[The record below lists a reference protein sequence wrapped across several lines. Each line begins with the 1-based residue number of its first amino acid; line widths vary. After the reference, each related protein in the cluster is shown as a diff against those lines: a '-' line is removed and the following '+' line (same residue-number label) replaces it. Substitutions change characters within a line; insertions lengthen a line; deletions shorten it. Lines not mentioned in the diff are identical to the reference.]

1 MTGIKLFS
9 AVVRRSHWLIFV
21 IALFTLIMP
30 IMAAGTSPVLDPV
43 GDQSAEEGT
52 ELTFTAAASDDDE
65 EPFTF
70 SLANGPE
77 DAVPAGASIDQNTGE
92 FTWTPNETQGGAD
105 YTFNVVVSDT
115 SEPILTDE
123 ELITITVAET
133 NSPPVLDGIGNP
145 TTDEGVELSFNVT
158 ATDEDD
164 PEQNLIFTLEDGAS
178 GDVPDNATI
187 TAGGLFSWT
196 PNETQIGSHQFDVIV
211 TDDGTPNLSDSETIV
226 VTVDDVPDPNNPPSL
241 NSVGDKSVNAGALLS
256 FNATGL
262 DDDVPAQTL
271 TFTLSDGTAGDVP
284 TGASITSGGA
294 FTWTPS
300 EAQIGVHTF
309 DVVVTDNGTPNLSDF
324 ETIEV
329 TVNEVVEVVNFV
341 QNPGFE
347 TPGNAKP
354 KRAEQWSISKLIA
367 TDQRICNIDREGK
380 PDLIYAHNGE
390 CAHRF
395 KLNNKRPRYIQQPI
409 DLVDVTAG
417 QTLTA
422 AAYIETDRLNVGAQI
437 EVLIT
442 YADNTPGKFVVKIPR
457 GTQPYRL
464 VKNALLL
471 PKDVTKVRL
480 RITTGNSKGTFLIDD
495 VVLTTGDV
503 VAALA
508 SPTTRVTPQNQEP
521 GASLVPVPQAVPDLR
536 GN

>member
-1 MTGIKLFS
+1 MTGTKLFS
-9 AVVRRSHWLIFV
+9 AVVHRSPTLITI
-21 IALFTLIMP
+21 IALYILIMP

-43 GDQSAEEGT
+43 GDQSAEEGA
-52 ELTFTAAASDDDE
+52 ELAFTATASDDDE
-65 EPFTF
+65 ETLTF
-70 SLANGPE
+70 SLTAGPE
-77 DAVPAGASIDQNTGE
+77 DAVPAGASIDPNTGE
-92 FTWTPNETQGGAD
+92 FTWTPDETQGGAD

-123 ELITITVAET
+123 ELITITVDET
-133 NSPPVLDGIGNP
+133 NTPPVLDGIGNP
-145 TTDEGVELSFNVT
+145 TTDEGVELSFTVT
-158 ATDEDD
+158 ATDDDD
-164 PEQNLIFTLEDGAS
+164 PEQNLTFTLEDGVS
-178 GDVPDNATI
+178 GDIPDNATI
-187 TAGGLFSWT
+187 TTGGLFSWT
-196 PNETQIGSHQFDVIV
+196 PDETQIGSHQFDVVV
-211 TDDGTPNLSDSETIV
+211 TDDGTPNLSDFETIV
-226 VTVDDVPDPNNPPSL
+226 VTVDEVPDPNTAPTLNP
-241 NSVGDKSVNAGALLS
+241 VGDKSVNVGAVLS
-256 FNATGL
+256 FNATAL
-262 DDDVPAQTL
+262 DGDVPAQTL

-284 TGASITSGGA
+284 AGADITLGGV

-300 EAQIGVHTF
+300 VAQVGVHTF
-309 DVVVTDNGTPNLSDF
+309 DVVVTDDGTPNLSDF

-329 TVNEVVEVVNFV
+329 TVNAVVEVVNFV

-347 TPGNAKP
+347 DPGNAKP
-354 KRAEQWSISKLIA
+354 KRAEHWDISKLIT
-367 TDQRICNIDREGK
+367 TDQRICNLDREGK

-409 DLVDVTAG
+409 DLVDVTVG

-422 AAYIETDRLNVGAQI
+422 AVYVETDRLNTGAQI

-464 VKNALLL
+464 VKNALEL

-503 VAALA
+503 VATLA
-508 SPTTRVTPQNQEP
+508 SQTIHVTPRNQDS
-521 GASLVPVPQAVPDLR
+521 GTSLIPVPQAVPDLR